1 MIYRFDSVS
10 VSVSVSLLFLLVN
23 IKRKGKESDERKK
36 GSERGG
42 VKLIN

>member
-10 VSVSVSLLFLLVN
+10 VSVSLLFFLLVN